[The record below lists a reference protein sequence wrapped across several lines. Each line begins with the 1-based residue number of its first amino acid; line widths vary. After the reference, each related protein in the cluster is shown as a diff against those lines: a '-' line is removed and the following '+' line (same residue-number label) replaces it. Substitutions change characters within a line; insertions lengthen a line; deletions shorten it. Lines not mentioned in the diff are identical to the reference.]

1 MVSYV
6 FEIFIEIC
14 VCLSAL
20 SELLLIYGFIK
31 VPEIRKYPGKF
42 ILCQCIFQFFLDIH
56 WLSSL
61 NNLSFLHNHATCK
74 VIGALCIAFE
84 IQAWLCNL
92 YICIEVVKK
101 MNSPK
106 LDKQKRLKVY
116 VFISILMFLFTVLT
130 LSLGSQSG
138 LSDIKTC
145 SIEYRSYY
153 NIFQVLT
160 LLFFVPSCM
169 ILAFWCLNKGK
180 SNPLLTKTLRYH
192 IYVVITFTVSLLP
205 SMINGALSFP
215 FSQTKLKFP
224 IFLEVNDL

>member
-1 MVSYV
+1 MLQ
-6 FEIFIEIC
+6 IFIEIC
-14 VCLSAL
+14 VCLSAI

-42 ILCQCIFQFFLDIH
+42 ILGQCIFQFFLDIH

-61 NNLSFLHNHATCK
+61 NNLSLLRDKKVCK
-74 VIGALCIAFE
+74 VLGALCIAFE

-106 LDKQKRLKVY
+106 VHKHKRLKVY
-116 VFISILMFLFTVLT
+116 AFISIIIFLFTVLT

-138 LSDIKTC
+138 LSDIRTC

-153 NIFQVLT
+153 NIFQVVT
-160 LLFFVPSCM
+160 LLFFVPTCM
-169 ILAFWCLNKGK
+169 VLALWCLNKGK

-192 IYVVITFTVSLLP
+192 IYVVITFTASLLP

-215 FSQTKLKFP
+215 FSKAQLQFP
-224 IFLEVNDL
+224 VFLEVSDY